1 MASTKKG
8 GGKKYNMLRRETESQ
23 NMLLKLQKPEKRQNQ
38 GQQLENSNEY
48 DRD

>member
-8 GGKKYNMLRRETESQ
+8 EGKKYNMLRRETESQ
-23 NMLLKLQKPEKRQNQ
+23 NMLLKLQKPEKENQ

-48 DRD
+48 DRY